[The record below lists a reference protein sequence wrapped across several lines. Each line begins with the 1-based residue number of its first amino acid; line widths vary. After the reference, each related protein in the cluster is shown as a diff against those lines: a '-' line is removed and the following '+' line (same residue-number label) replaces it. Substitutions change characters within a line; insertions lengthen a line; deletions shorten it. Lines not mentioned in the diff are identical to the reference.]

1 MRAHLL
7 SQTRLE
13 QLMGLEEEV
22 DQTGV
27 DGPIFVGLLLSRRL
41 PSRRLPT
48 EALQLLLLW
57 LSLPAAAVLVGL
69 QI

>member
-27 DGPIFVGLLLSRRL
+27 DGPIFVGQLLSRQ
-41 PSRRLPT
+41 LPT

-57 LSLPAAAVLVGL
+57 LSLPAAAVLIGL